1 MGKKEDYVEKLAT
14 QLKLF
19 GTRLDELKMR
29 TENEAQEHKTRLLRE
44 ISDLNAK
51 RLDAQLNLR
60 RLKETSGEVW
70 ETLVTGMDKAW
81 GEMKD
86 ALHEVGEKFR
96 QPR

>member
-51 RLDAQLNLR
+51 RLDAQLNLH
-60 RLKETSGEVW
+60 RLKEPPARSGRR
-70 ETLVTGMDKAW
+70 LLRAW
-81 GEMKD
+81 TRPG
-86 ALHEVGEKFR
+86 AR
-96 QPR
+96 